1 MVNYPGQVI
10 AKLRLRVTCFFAVV
24 AAVSCGL
31 TAAFAQSSPNVVV
44 IISDDAGYADFG
56 FMDGLSGETSVVPTP
71 NLDALAS
78 RGVTFSSAYTA
89 MVCSPSRAAIT
100 TGGYQ
105 QRVGYEYNVN
115 NLTDPNG
122 PFEGLPVEA
131 TTIWERMKSVGYTT
145 GAVGKWHVGS
155 IGDSSPTQP
164 GNRPQ
169 NQGVDE
175 FYGMWRGS
183 RNYNVGSITN
193 ETRVIRETTVDGL
206 GNVTDTVVESAH
218 NGEYITSV
226 FGDYALQFID
236 DHYQDTQPFFLYQAF
251 TAPHGPLHNSPD
263 INDPSISGLSGNRK
277 RYASAMLTM
286 DKEIG
291 RILDKLDDP
300 DGNPAT
306 NDSIT
311 DDTMIIFINDNGGE
325 DSISADNG
333 DLRNYK
339 GTPYEGGMRVPMII
353 AGAGVS
359 STVEGT
365 VYNAPVHSVDILPTA
380 FAAGGGS
387 FAGGETGIDGV
398 DLLPYINGSNTNN
411 PHDSIVVRSS
421 DDVGVRKGD
430 WKLVKHGINNSFEL
444 YNLVSDIG
452 ESNNVAAANASIV
465 EDLQRTLTDNEVE
478 FDKPRFAQ
486 LNSNQNTINIFDHF
500 TFRPGSGGT
509 VPGANVLLNQGFE
522 NGTQLDGSSFYTFEE
537 LSDWSNNGDNTS
549 PAKDETAARNDNAF
563 AGSYRGLLSGLRT
576 HYQVSSHSISLGEEF
591 SISLAHS
598 GQFSQWDVGSDSFNM
613 ELFYLDGSNNVVVLD
628 TINVVPAGSW
638 TTTSHTFA
646 AITDGSAVGRP
657 LGIRF
662 DSLGG
667 NSEFAGLDEIVLGL
681 STSSPALTLNWS
693 AGDAW
698 FEGGTNN
705 AETMFHTDAFAG
717 AVLEFPTT
725 DDFSYVSNN
734 DMTRSTGLEFMLN
747 KIILSG
753 SFAGSQNESATIAG
767 NDVLLTDSLDGV
779 GPQLAIDATNVGGQS
794 YSYSVDLD
802 LVMYDDLTITGDGD
816 ASVTINGQIKDYS
829 APRNLTKSG
838 ASRVSLTGN
847 NTYFGSTTIT
857 GGTLAL
863 TGTATLAN
871 TSGIEVESGATFD
884 LSGTSTGGLTLHSGQ
899 TLSGGGTVLGNI
911 TAESG
916 SVVSPGS
923 SFGQLTISGFFSPRG
938 GSTLEFELGPGGVA
952 GVDYDQIVVGGN
964 LVPLGGALNVTLD
977 VGFIPSLG
985 DVFDILDFSNFT
997 GSFDAINLP
1006 SLSNDLAWS
1015 LTNFATAGELL
1026 VIAAGDFN
1034 EDGSVDETDL
1044 SLWSAGYGLTSAS
1057 RVDGDGNGDGI
1068 VDGQDFLIWQ
1078 RTFGQSIPVLL
1089 TTASVPEPSSI
1100 MLVCVGMIAIS
1111 LRRRSCTC

>member
-1 MVNYPGQVI
+1 MVHCLIQGFTKRCLQATFLAV
-10 AKLRLRVTCFFAVV
+10 FASMPCCSTK
-24 AAVSCGL
+24 AH
-31 TAAFAQSSPNVVV
+31 AQGTPNVIV

-71 NLDALAS
+71 NLDALAA

-145 GAVGKWHVGS
+145 GAVGKWHIGS

-175 FYGMWRGS
+175 FYGLWRGS
-183 RNYNVGSITN
+183 RNYSVGSVTN
-193 ETRVIRETTVDGL
+193 ETRVLRETTVDGV
-206 GNVTDTVVESAH
+206 GNVTDTVVESVH
-218 NGEYITSV
+218 NGEYISNV

-236 DHYQDTQPFFLYQAF
+236 DHYQDTEPFFLYQAF

-263 INDPSISGLSGNRK
+263 INDPSISGLSGNRQ

-325 DSISADNG
+325 DSITADNG
-333 DLRNYK
+333 NLRNYK

-353 AGAGVS
+353 AGAGVNPS
-359 STVEGT
+359 VEGT
-365 VYNAPVHSVDILPTA
+365 VYNTPVHSVDILPTA
-380 FAAGGGS
+380 FAAGGGTIG
-387 FAGGETGIDGV
+387 AGDTGIDGV
-398 DLLPYINGSNTNN
+398 DLLPYINGTLTSD
-411 PHDSIVVRSS
+411 PHDAIVVRSS
-421 DDVGVRKGD
+421 DEVGVRKGD
-430 WKLVKHGINNSFEL
+430 WKLVKNGIGNSFEL
-444 YNLVSDIG
+444 YDLATDIG
-452 ESNNVAAANASIV
+452 ESTNVAASNAAV
-465 EDLQRTLTDNEVE
+465 LEDLQRSLTDNEVE

-509 VPGANVLLNQGFE
+509 VPGTNVLMNQGFE
-522 NGTQLDGSSFYTFEE
+522 NGTQLDASSFYTFEE
-537 LSDWSNNGDNTS
+537 LSNWSNNGDDTS
-549 PAKDETAARNDNAF
+549 PAKDEVAARNDNAF

-576 HYQVSSHSISLGEEF
+576 HYQVSSHTISLGEEF

-628 TINVVPAGSW
+628 TINVVPTGSW

-681 STSSPALTLNWS
+681 STSSPVLTLNWS
-693 AGDAW
+693 AGEAW
-698 FEGGTNN
+698 FEGGTSNI
-705 AETMFHTDAFAG
+705 ETMFHTDAFAG

-725 DDFSYVSNN
+725 DDLSYVSNN

-747 KIILSG
+747 KIVLSG
-753 SFAGSQNESATIAG
+753 NFAGTQNQSATIEG

-779 GPQLAIDATNVGGQS
+779 GPQIAIDATNTGGQV
-794 YSYSVDLD
+794 YSYSIDLD
-802 LVMYDDLTITGDGD
+802 LVMYDDLAITGNGD
-816 ASVTINGQIKDYS
+816 VNVTINGQIKDYFD
-829 APRNLTKSG
+829 PQNLTKSG
-838 ASRVSLTGN
+838 TSNVTLTGMN
-847 NTYFGSTTIT
+847 SYSGTTTIS
-857 GGTLAL
+857 GGSLAL
-863 TGTATLAN
+863 TGAATLAN
-871 TSGIEVESGATFD
+871 TTGIQIQSGAIFD
-884 LSGTSTGGLTLHSGQ
+884 ISGTSTGGFTLNSGQ
-899 TLSGGGTVLGNI
+899 TLSGGGGVVGNI

-938 GSTLEFELGPGGVA
+938 GSTLDIELGPGGVA

-964 LVPLGGALNVTLD
+964 LVALGGTLNVMLD
-977 VGFIPSLG
+977 VGFTPSLG
-985 DVFDILDFSNFT
+985 DVFDIFEFSSFT

-1006 SLSNDLAWS
+1006 SLPSDLAWS
-1015 LTNFATAGELL
+1015 LTSFTSAGELS

-1034 EDGSVDETDL
+1034 EDGTVDETDL

-1057 RVDGDGNGDGI
+1057 RVDGDGNGDGV